1 MEHLATN
8 NSIFLQ
14 MLQTFAERWNYL
26 LPDVP
31 LYSNIYHDFYNEKL
45 KDYNIN
51 SLVEISKAILYSYVT
66 E

>member
-1 MEHLATN
+1 
-8 NSIFLQ
+8 
-14 MLQTFAERWNYL
+14 
-26 LPDVP
+26 